1 MSGKFFSSPV
11 LPEGPFDADC
21 VVLHPQTIIMAGS
34 DGEPLLQEPRAVV
47 TTDEENPT
55 ITVHEPAI
63 TTKPHIITP
72 LLAEFWGTAL
82 LTATVAFSSSSPGLS
97 GV

>member
-34 DGEPLLQEPRAVV
+34 DGEPLLQETRAVV
-47 TTDEENPT
+47 TTEE
-55 ITVHEPAI
+55 
-63 TTKPHIITP
+63 
-72 LLAEFWGTAL
+72 
-82 LTATVAFSSSSPGLS
+82 
-97 GV
+97 